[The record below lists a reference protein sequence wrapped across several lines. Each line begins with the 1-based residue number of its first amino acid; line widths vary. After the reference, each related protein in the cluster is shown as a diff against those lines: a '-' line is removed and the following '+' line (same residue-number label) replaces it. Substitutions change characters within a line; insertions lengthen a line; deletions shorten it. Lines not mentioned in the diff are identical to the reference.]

1 MDELPDWYS
10 MRKEEQL
17 LLPHIGVLTLCSSPH
32 THTHTNT
39 EDRYFRFLVEQ
50 TLAFDLLLY
59 VAWFLL
65 VAVIYVVPG
74 TGDYVTNILN
84 FWFFGDPRNC
94 CFGPYKQ
101 DHHCTSCPPAVF
113 GTVSDPSQC
122 VPCQG
127 FFSFD
132 AHIGVNLTFIVPAA
146 SMQAVNLL
154 YAGLKACWQR
164 SRYVLHPPHTQ
175 AGVCC

>member
-1 MDELPDWYS
+1 